1 MSFLKTNKI
10 PISDSYPMFWV
21 GEHHNLV
28 VELMDL
34 NKEIDVCLTL
44 VQTDILELHTFK
56 ILTMHFNL

>member
-1 MSFLKTNKI
+1 
-10 PISDSYPMFWV
+10 MFWV
-21 GEHHNLV
+21 VEHHNLV

-56 ILTMHFNL
+56 ILAMHFNL